1 MCGEQNKKP
10 RALFKTKMMVCRLF
24 VLFSRAL
31 RVRSIRLVGFFCC
44 CSSSALYSKLAESY
58 QINFTEYM
66 NRQHLFENK
75 VECKQQAWPF
85 LPGKP
90 KTKNVLKT
98 KTTGF
103 FLYSKYS
110 GASNSTVSNIFR
122 IDRNESNSVC
132 PTGSSW
138 FLDHSFASIYV
149 VQARHLRGYDL
160 IVMRAHSA
168 GV

>member
-1 MCGEQNKKP
+1 MCGEQNKEP

-90 KTKNVLKT
+90 KTKKVLKM

-103 FLYSKYS
+103 FSVS
-110 GASNSTVSNIFR
+110 QIQRRQQQHRIENISNQP
-122 IDRNESNSVC
+122 RNESNSVF

-138 FLDHSFASIYV
+138 FLDHSLASIK
-149 VQARHLRGYDL
+149 
-160 IVMRAHSA
+160 
-168 GV
+168 